1 MNNLF
6 IGGFSSIHG
15 ESKICV
21 MVIVE
26 EKLTCQVD
34 KAKYNY
40 NNKAEGKLCTTF
52 GNTIC
57 VFPSDLT
64 PGE

>member
-1 MNNLF
+1 
-6 IGGFSSIHG
+6 
-15 ESKICV
+15 